1 MDIQHNV
8 IVIKNAITSMML
20 GFYFML
26 MILIVIVYYNFM
38 KLNLK
43 INYISFV
50 LFGIFLLTTA
60 FHCEPVRPEPLP
72 IEELKDAK
80 AFATITPVKD
90 VYRVGDTIKC
100 VLKINKSDW
109 NNWKGFS
116 SAIYSTFILF
126 DNNNNDGRYLSP
138 LLDISKMDNSI
149 VSHNNETYL
158 EQIVYYKLLESKNYL
173 LGVRFRDLSENK
185 NLDYDTFLDVVY
197 QDDNATYRQMVPV
210 YFTNNNQRYITL
222 NVVE

>member
-1 MDIQHNV
+1 MVLDKRFSLI
-8 IVIKNAITSMML
+8 
-20 GFYFML
+20 
-26 MILIVIVYYNFM
+26 ILIVIVYYNFIKINM
-38 KLNLK
+38 K
-43 INYISFV
+43 INYISFL

-60 FHCEPVRPEPLP
+60 FHCEPVRPEAFP

-80 AFATITPVKD
+80 VFATITPAKD
-90 VYRVGDTIKC
+90 VYKVGDTIKC
-100 VLKINKSDW
+100 VLKVNKSDW

-138 LLDISKMDNSI
+138 LFDISKMNNSI
-149 VSHNNETYL
+149 VSHNNETYF
-158 EQIVYYKLLESKNYL
+158 EQIIYYELLESKNYL

-185 NLDYDTFLDVVY
+185 NLSFDTFLEVEYWENEV
-197 QDDNATYRQMVPV
+197 TYHQMVPI